1 MHTSTAVTA
10 AEPLLEDID
19 VSDPKLYEDDVWQ
32 PLFARLRREAPVHY
46 CRQSRYGPF
55 WSITRYQD
63 IMAVELDH
71 ATYSSQLGGIQLE
84 DQPSGQER
92 PSFIRMDPPRH
103 TEQRKTVAPVASPTN
118 LAHYEVLIRERTGRV
133 LDRLPRNAT
142 FNWVEHVSIE
152 LTGMMLATLF
162 DFPLEERRK
171 LTYWSDVAI
180 ANVASPEAPVRSE
193 DERFDELKR
202 MADYFV
208 ELRNARAKQP
218 LKPDLISM
226 MVHSPATRDM
236 PPMEFIGNLALLI
249 VGGNDTT
256 RNSMS
261 GGLLA
266 LSENPE
272 QWSKLRANPSLVP
285 SLVAEIIRYQTPVIH
300 MRRTATRDVEFA
312 GRRIK
317 RGDKVVMWYVSGNR
331 DERAIDDADAFIIDR
346 AKPRQHLS
354 YGAGIHRCVGD
365 RLADLQLGILWE
377 EILKRDLKIEVP
389 GPPRRLYSN
398 FIRGIRDLPV
408 RVCACPEPGR

>member
-1 MHTSTAVTA
+1 MHISTAETVV
-10 AEPLLEDID
+10 EPPLEVID
-19 VSDPKLYEDDVWQ
+19 VSDPKLYADDVWR

-55 WSITRYQD
+55 WSITRYRD

-84 DQPSGQER
+84 DQPTGQER

-103 TEQRKTVAPVASPTN
+103 TEQRKTVAPVAAPTN
-118 LAHYEVLIRERTGRV
+118 LAHYEILIRERTGRV
-133 LDRLPRNAT
+133 LGQLPRNAT
-142 FNWVEHVSIE
+142 FNWVELVSVE

-162 DFPLEERRK
+162 DFPLQERRK

-180 ANVASPEAPVRSE
+180 ANVASPDAPVRSE
-193 DERFDELKR
+193 DERFEELKR
-202 MADYFV
+202 MGAYFV

-218 LKPDLISM
+218 LKPDLVSM

-236 PPMEFIGNLALLI
+236 PPMEYIGNLALLI

-272 QWSKLRANPSLVP
+272 QWSKLRANPGLVP

-300 MRRTATRDVEFA
+300 MRRTATRNVDFE
-312 GRRIK
+312 GQRIK
-317 RGDKVVMWYVSGNR
+317 RGDKVVMWYISGNR
-331 DERAIDDADAFIIDR
+331 DERAIDNPDAFVIDR

-365 RLADLQLGILWE
+365 RLADLQLRILWE
-377 EILKRDLKIEVP
+377 EILKRELEIEVL
-389 GPPRRLYSN
+389 GPPRRLYST
-398 FIRGIRDLPV
+398 FIRGIRELPV
-408 RVCACPEPGR
+408 RVCA